1 LYCAIAS
8 AFNWKKVIQVIKVRA
23 LVLLLYEVYVKY
35 FSGCRIFPQTF
46 NFYRHDL
53 ILNDPC
59 ANFACLP
66 QG

>member
-1 LYCAIAS
+1 M
-8 AFNWKKVIQVIKVRA
+8 KVRA